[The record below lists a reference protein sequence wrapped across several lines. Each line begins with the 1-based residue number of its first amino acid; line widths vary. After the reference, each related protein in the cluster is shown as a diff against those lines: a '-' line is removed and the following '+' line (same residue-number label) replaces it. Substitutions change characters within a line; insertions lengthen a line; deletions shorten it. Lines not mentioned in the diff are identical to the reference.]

1 MIPRYSTPEMRHIWS
16 PEYKFQ
22 KWLEVEIA
30 VCEGWAHLGQIP
42 PQAVEKIT
50 SRASFSVQRI
60 EELEEVVRHDVIAFL
75 TNVAENVGEEAR
87 YIHLGL
93 TSSDILDTSMA
104 LLLREACQI
113 ILQDLEELSRVLQRR
128 ALEHKD
134 TPMIGR
140 THGIHAEPITFGL
153 KLAIWWDENRRNIER
168 LKRAIETINYGKISG
183 AVGSFAHVEPSVE
196 EYVCRKLGLKPAPI
210 SSQIIQ
216 RDRYAELLTT
226 LAIIAS
232 SVEKFAT
239 EIRNLQRT
247 DIREVEEYFSPGQKG
262 SSAMPHKRN
271 PIACEQV
278 CGLARLVRTNSLAA
292 LENMPLWHERDIT
305 HSSVERVI
313 LPDSTTLID
322 YILKRFTRILDR
334 LLVYPDQ
341 MMENLNK
348 TRGLIFSESILLAL
362 IRKGLSREEAYQMVQ
377 RRAMEGWKGNRLF
390 KESVLDDEEIGK
402 YLSREEIDSAF
413 DLREQLRHVDHIF
426 DRVFPKPEGKEGG
439 R

>member
-1 MIPRYSTPEMRHIWS
+1 MQRIWS
-16 PEYKFQ
+16 PESKFQ

-30 VCEGWAHLGQIP
+30 VCEGWAQLGEIP
-42 PQAVEKIT
+42 PEAVEKIKT
-50 SRASFSVQRI
+50 RASFSVQRI

-113 ILQDLEELSRVLQRR
+113 ILQDLEGLSQVLQRR

-153 KLAIWWDENRRNIER
+153 KLALWWDENRRNIDR
-168 LKRAIETINYGKISG
+168 LKRAIETISYGKVSG

-196 EYVCRKLGLKPAPI
+196 EYACQKLGLKPAPI

-226 LAIIAS
+226 LAIIAG

-247 DIREVEEYFSPGQKG
+247 DVREAEEYFAPGQKG

-292 LENMPLWHERDIT
+292 LENIPLWHERDIT

-313 LPDSTTLID
+313 LPDSTTLVD
-322 YILKRFTRILDR
+322 YILKRFARILDR
-334 LLVYPDQ
+334 LLVYPER
-341 MMENLNK
+341 MMENLNS
-348 TRGLIFSESILLAL
+348 TRGLIFSESLLLAL
-362 IRKGLSREEAYQMVQ
+362 TKKGLSREEAYQIVQ
-377 RRAMEGWKGNRLF
+377 RIAMQGWKSNRYF
-390 KESVLDDEEIGK
+390 KELVLEDEEIGK
-402 YLSREEIDSAF
+402 HLSLQEIESIF
-413 DLREQLRHVDHIF
+413 DLGEQLRHVDHIF
-426 DRVFPKPEGKEGG
+426 KRVFSPSEG
-439 R
+439 

>member
-1 MIPRYSTPEMRHIWS
+1 LIPRYTTPEMQRIWS

-30 VCEGWAHLGQIP
+30 VCEGWAQLGKIP
-42 PQAVEKIT
+42 SQAVEKIRA
-50 SRASFSVQRI
+50 RASFSVPRI
-60 EELEEVVRHDVIAFL
+60 EELEELVRHDVIAFL

-113 ILQDLEELSRVLQRR
+113 ILQDLEEFSRVLQRR
-128 ALEHKD
+128 AWEHKD

-153 KLAIWWDENRRNIER
+153 KLALWWDENRRNIER
-168 LKRAIETINYGKISG
+168 LKKATETISYGKISG

-196 EYVCRKLGLKPAPI
+196 EYACRKLGLKPAPI

-247 DIREVEEYFSPGQKG
+247 EIREAEEYFAPGQKG

-292 LENMPLWHERDIT
+292 LENIPLWHERDIT

-313 LPDSTTLID
+313 LPDSTTIVD

-334 LLVYPDQ
+334 LLVYPER
-341 MMENLNK
+341 MMENLNL
-348 TRGLIFSESILLAL
+348 TRGLVFSESILLAL
-362 IRKGLSREEAYQMVQ
+362 TKKGLSREEAYQIVQ
-377 RRAMEGWKGNRLF
+377 QRAMEGWNSSRHF
-390 KESVLDDEEIGK
+390 KELVLEDEEIGR
-402 YLSREEIDSAF
+402 YLSREEIESAF
-413 DLREQLRHVDHIF
+413 DLREHLRHVNHIF
-426 DRVFPKPEGKEGG
+426 GRVFSQKEG
-439 R
+439 

>member
-1 MIPRYSTPEMRHIWS
+1 MIPRYSTPEMQRIWS

-30 VCEGWAHLGQIP
+30 VCEGWAQLGHIP
-42 PQAVEKIT
+42 PQAVEKIKAK
-50 SRASFSVQRI
+50 ASFSVQRI

-104 LLLREACQI
+104 VLLREACQI
-113 ILQDLEELSRVLQRR
+113 ILQDLEGLSQVLHRR
-128 ALEHKD
+128 AWEHKD

-153 KLAIWWDENRRNIER
+153 KLTLWWDENRRNIER
-168 LKRAIETINYGKISG
+168 LKRAIDTISYGKISG

-196 EYVCRKLGLKPAPI
+196 EHACRKLGLKPAPI

-247 DIREVEEYFSPGQKG
+247 DIREAEEYFAPGQKG

-292 LENMPLWHERDIT
+292 LENVPLWHERDIT

-313 LPDSTTLID
+313 LPDSTTLVD

-334 LLVYPDQ
+334 LLVYPER
-341 MMENLNK
+341 MMENLNE
-348 TRGLIFSESILLAL
+348 TRGLIFSESVLLAL
-362 IRKGLSREEAYQMVQ
+362 TRKGLSREDAYQLVQ
-377 RRAMEGWKGNRLF
+377 RIAMEGWQGNRHF
-390 KESVLDDEEIGK
+390 KELVLEDEEIGK
-402 YLSREEIDSAF
+402 YLSRQEIESAF

-426 DRVFPKPEGKEGG
+426 NRVFSQPKGKEGG

>member
-1 MIPRYSTPEMRHIWS
+1 MIPRYTTPEMQRIWS

-113 ILQDLEELSRVLQRR
+113 ILQDLEELSRALQRR

-247 DIREVEEYFSPGQKG
+247 EIREVEEYFSPGQKG

-292 LENMPLWHERDIT
+292 LENIPLWHERDIT

-313 LPDSTTLID
+313 LPDSTTLMD

-334 LLVYPDQ
+334 LLVYPEQ

-362 IRKGLSREEAYQMVQ
+362 VKKGLSREDAYQLVQ
-377 RRAMEGWKGNRLF
+377 QRAMEGWEGNRYF
-390 KESVLDDEEIGK
+390 KELVLDDEEIGK
-402 YLSREEIDSAF
+402 YLSREEIESAF

-426 DRVFPKPEGKEGG
+426 DRVFSKPEGKEGG